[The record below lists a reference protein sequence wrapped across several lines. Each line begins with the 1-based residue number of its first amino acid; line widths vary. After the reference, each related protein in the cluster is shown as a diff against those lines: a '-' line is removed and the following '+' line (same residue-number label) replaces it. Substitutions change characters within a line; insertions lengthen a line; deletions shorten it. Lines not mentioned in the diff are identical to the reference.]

1 MAQPVLTPGTWYVLA
16 RIARQAGEPA
26 YVGKF
31 VRTTTAGGAFGRTLH
46 RFKDMKVV
54 SDDRVVTPFEHD
66 IRLFPD
72 LSPAVFKVTALE
84 GVEGEPS
91 SIPDHVPLR
100 GGKRKA
106 KKTRRVKHRKVMTR
120 RFRRERQ

>member
-16 RIARQAGEPA
+16 RIARPAGEPA
-26 YVGKF
+26 KIGKYVSTSTSMGRVYHKF
-31 VRTTTAGGAFGRTLH
+31 KG
-46 RFKDMKVV
+46 MKVV
-54 SDDRVVTPFEHD
+54 SDDRVVTPFERD
-66 IRLFPD
+66 ERLFPD

-106 KKTRRVKHRKVMTR
+106 KKTRRAKHRKVMTR
-120 RFRRERQ
+120 RFRRERR